1 MPEVRGTITCPYC
14 DKDIRFVLMAMV
26 PPTTGHTRA
35 TTYEAFHANANG
47 CNVLWKC
54 PNPRC
59 FKRLVLGWR
68 LLPPVP
74 APARSVQFVYTQST
88 QNNENSSV
96 RLSPLPFQSTQSTV
110 ATKTSSVDG
119 DEQPTQIAMTQTQTQ
134 VQQVQQAFTELD
146 ELLTKRNAT
155 TSEDDGDNDNVDGSK
170 KQKTWGSFVNYYH
183 QPYDHNN

>member
-35 TTYEAFHANANG
+35 TTYEAFHADANG

-88 QNNENSSV
+88 QNTQNNENSSV
-96 RLSPLPFQSTQSTV
+96 RLSPLLFQSTQSTV

-119 DEQPTQIAMTQTQTQ
+119 DEQPTQIAMTQTQT
-134 VQQVQQAFTELD
+134 QVQQAFTELD